1 MSYRSK
7 NIKTVSKLCL
17 VNIATQVGSQVPS
30 AMTRFVTFVSAEGGT
45 TASNPIA
52 AAVVLASAAVSNQS
66 IIGVRASAGRKLRVP
81 VHTVALTGIQYG
93 HLPITIPRKPS
104 LEPLFTIAGGKW
116 LFVGASATS
125 ASLMVQYFEE

>member
-17 VNIATQVGSQVPS
+17 ANIATQVGSQVPPG
-30 AMTRFVTFVSAEGGT
+30 MTRYVTFVSVEGGT
-45 TASNPIA
+45 TASNPDA
-52 AAVVLASAAVSNQS
+52 VAVVLASAGVSNQS
-66 IIGVRASAGRKLRVP
+66 IAGVRASAGRKLRVP
-81 VHTVALTGIQYG
+81 VHAVALTGIQFG
-93 HLPITIPRKPS
+93 HLPITIPRKLS

-125 ASLMVQYFEE
+125 ASLLVQYFEE